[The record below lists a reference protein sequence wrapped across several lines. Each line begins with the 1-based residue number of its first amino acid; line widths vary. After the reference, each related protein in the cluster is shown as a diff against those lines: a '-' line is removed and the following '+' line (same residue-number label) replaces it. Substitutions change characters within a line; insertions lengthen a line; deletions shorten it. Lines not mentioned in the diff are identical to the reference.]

1 MLEDEKWKTTWV
13 WGGGF
18 NFEFFFFFFFTYM
31 YIPCYA
37 GSVIYKLH
45 PQAHIFFLVTIHSRN
60 IKNSLKYG

>member
-1 MLEDEKWKTTWV
+1 MILVQYYQNSYCIIPLAQSVRIVKL
-13 WGGGF
+13 
-18 NFEFFFFFFFTYM
+18 FTYM

-45 PQAHIFFLVTIHSRN
+45 PQAHIFFLVTIHSN

>member
-1 MLEDEKWKTTWV
+1 MILVQYYQNSYYIIPLAQSVRTVKL
-13 WGGGF
+13 
-18 NFEFFFFFFFTYM
+18 FTYM
-31 YIPCYA
+31 YIPRYA